1 MFESL
6 HFETSSWQLSP
17 GVMWSREEA
26 LSTVLA
32 AEAVDLPADGN
43 NINYHDHL
51 SPHAGQF

>member
-1 MFESL
+1 MVTL
-6 HFETSSWQLSP
+6 LWQISP

-32 AEAVDLPADGN
+32 TEAVDLPADGN